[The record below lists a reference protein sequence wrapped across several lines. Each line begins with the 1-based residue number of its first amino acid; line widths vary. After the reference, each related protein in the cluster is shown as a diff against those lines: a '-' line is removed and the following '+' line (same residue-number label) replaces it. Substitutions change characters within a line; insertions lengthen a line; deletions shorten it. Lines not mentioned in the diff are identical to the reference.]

1 MIKPL
6 VLASAILIALPSGF
20 GLADATLTTAS
31 NQRSV
36 ISDKSLVAAAS
47 KDSESNYISYSR
59 PSQPTVGL
67 GLGLG
72 LNIYPTMRLESGFHG
87 RDKAGFI
94 SLAFETASFSKSHVL
109 ACALLLDSFNRDL
122 DERRL
127 MLNYRG
133 TSEVYIHLFVG
144 YENKKVK
151 LLKAI
156 SDESDQL
163 KNIITA
169 SKQSYIFGT
178 SLGSRFSFL
187 NARLNVDWLGL
198 SFSKKVRSPSFINK
212 SADATDEEV
221 QSAKNEFNSE
231 SGFSM
236 RFLNIGAFLDL

>member
-1 MIKPL
+1 M
-6 VLASAILIALPSGF
+6 LA
-20 GLADATLTTAS
+20 
-31 NQRSV
+31 R
-36 ISDKSLVAAAS
+36 
-47 KDSESNYISYSR
+47 
-59 PSQPTVGL
+59 
-67 GLGLG
+67 
-72 LNIYPTMRLESGFHG
+72 
-87 RDKAGFI
+87 
-94 SLAFETASFSKSHVL
+94 
-109 ACALLLDSFNRDL
+109 ALLLDSFNRDL